1 VEATQKREK
10 INFCIINLKK
20 DVRVKNSIKNMYKY
34 IVPIAIISIFIF
46 HSYSVQSKLEQ
57 KETQTYITIKELSE
71 LAAKTRGV
79 EPTFLDKAVIAIID
93 WFIPVAFINK
103 NESLKLLSEHKKE
116 ITSESKK
123 IYVSASKMGEV
134 VVIKKFKF
142 STPQMKESKSI
153 PMGKIFSA
161 FVIAPFHDSD
171 SPNQLQFKI
180 NINSISCAAISDA
193 ILKTDYKSGKIIA
206 KISEIKC
213 TDDESKIIPLEAVA
227 LVSGKVLS

>member
-1 VEATQKREK
+1 METTQKREK
-10 INFCIINLKK
+10 INFCIINFKK
-20 DVRVKNSIKNMYKY
+20 DIRVKNSIKNMYKY

-46 HSYSVQSKLEQ
+46 HTYSVQSKLEQ
-57 KETQTYITIKELSE
+57 KEKQTYITIKELSE

-79 EPTFLDKAVIAIID
+79 EPTFLDKAVIAIMD

-123 IYVSASKMGEV
+123 IYVPSSKMGEV

-142 STPQMKESKSI
+142 STPEIKESKSI

-180 NINSISCAAISDA
+180 NINSISCTAISDS
-193 ILKTDYKSGKIIA
+193 ILKTDYKSGKIVA

-213 TDDESKIIPLEAVA
+213 ADESKTIPLEAVA
-227 LVSGKVLS
+227 LVSGRVLS